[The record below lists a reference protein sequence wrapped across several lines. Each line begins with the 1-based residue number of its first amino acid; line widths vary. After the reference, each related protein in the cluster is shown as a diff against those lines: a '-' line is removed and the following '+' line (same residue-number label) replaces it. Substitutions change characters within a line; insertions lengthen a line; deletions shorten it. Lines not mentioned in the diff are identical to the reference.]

1 MEYYSAFKRKEILQ
15 SAKIWTHLEDIMLG
29 KNQDSYKDKY
39 CMSLLIWGTDKS
51 QAHKDRMQ
59 NGSYQG
65 LGKEEKGELMFNGS
79 RASVLQ
85 AEKVTG
91 IGNDNGCSIIWTA

>member
-1 MEYYSAFKRKEILQ
+1 MWYILTLEYYSAFKRKEILQ

-65 LGKEEKGELMFNGS
+65 LKGEVANGEMLLNGS
-79 RASVLQ
+79 KVSVMRSQ
-85 AEKVTG
+85 
-91 IGNDNGCSIIWTA
+91 